1 MDAVS
6 CRSGINQET
15 TQDGD
20 GFASEADA
28 AVHETDTH
36 SAPSL
41 RSLIRNKLLL
51 AKPPAPVGSQAAVG
65 RTGDRVFVD
74 PGPGREESGNKIVG
88 RRIGSAGNDGTPHV
102 KGFQQA
108 EVLLN
113 LLPRG
118 TNTVKDERPVTQ
130 KGSCQSA
137 FFGVGVKEW
146 AVANARS
153 VVVVSG
159 SAQDHPH

>member
-1 MDAVS
+1 MDEVS
-6 CRSGINQET
+6 CCSGINQEAS
-15 TQDGD
+15 QNRDGSSPQND
-20 GFASEADA
+20 AVVDEADA
-28 AVHETDTH
+28 YC
-36 SAPSL
+36 APSI
-41 RSLIRNKLLL
+41 RSLVRDERVL
-51 AKPPAPVGSQAAVG
+51 AKPPAPVGSQTAVG
-65 RTGDRVFVD
+65 RAGDRVFVD
-74 PGPGREESGNKIVG
+74 PGSGREESGNKIIG
-88 RRIGSAGNDGTPHV
+88 RRIGPASNDGTPHV